1 MVALYIAHVVLYALF
16 AWYFLRLPNAIRE
29 VSFYGYLTALLIL
42 GGFLGSIYSIP
53 ISEHILLSG
62 GNLLY
67 GAFMMTVTLFVLAEA
82 NLIILKHVIRLV
94 IIADLFN
101 FLLARLM
108 NFSLS
113 QPGIVNTFN
122 VPAGPFE
129 VSAAFIV
136 LGGVLI
142 ILELLFLT
150 ITFEW
155 LRKYIRQK
163 NILAFC
169 YILLFIGVICADGTL
184 FPLIAF
190 GPNAEVLQIIIG
202 NLPGKILLASS
213 FSVPLYLFVIFYR
226 ERFERY
232 IHQAPFEWSLM
243 IQNSG
248 QLMQEMAHHKRLQQ
262 QSSAFFEHSSEGIV
276 VTDANFEIKDANPA
290 FLQMTGYQQLPQI
303 NLWTIVTQVE
313 KESVSKQLQ
322 NGHSLQLEACII
334 SRDGTPRS
342 TMMSIS
348 PLFEQGRLVN
358 HVTSLVNIDDLKNI
372 QQRLAFLA
380 EHDVTTE
387 LPNRRALEQT
397 ITTITTDT
405 ALMIVDLDH
414 FKDVNDSYGHPMG
427 DHVLVETAQRL
438 LAINEGQWF
447 RIGGDEFAVLLDTN
461 TNTQSLLTYAGT
473 VQQQLVPVFELPN
486 HARIHISAS
495 IGVSRYP
502 QLCKTPEQLLQQA
515 DVALYQAKQTKRGSF
530 TLYSQDMSETLKQ
543 RLEMENALRD
553 ALQHGHLTVYFQ
565 PQCNVQNGHVTGAE
579 ALVRWLDPDKGL
591 IPPSDFIRLAEETG
605 LIEQIGEL
613 VLRQTCELG
622 TEWRARNLPALKLSV
637 NISPYQLRFVNLV
650 DMTRRILAE
659 TGFTAEWL
667 ELEMTESALMEREQ
681 EVIPQLVAL
690 QEMGISIAID
700 DFGTGYSSLAYLK
713 NFPLDTLKI
722 DRSFLEGIPAN
733 RDSRQLTQTIISLG
747 HNLNYK
753 IVAEGVETQA
763 QLDFLK
769 QLGCDTYQGYLKS
782 PPLPVQAFMKLID
795 PQQQRA

>member
-42 GGFLGSIYSIP
+42 GGFVGSIYSIP

-82 NLIILKHVIRLV
+82 NLIILKHVVRLV

-108 NFSLS
+108 NLSLS
-113 QPGIVNTFN
+113 QPGIVNSFN

-129 VSAAFIV
+129 VSAAFII

-142 ILELLFLT
+142 ILELLFLI

-169 YILLFIGVICADGTL
+169 YILLFIGVICADGAL

-190 GPNAEVLQIIIG
+190 GSNAEVLQIIIG

-213 FSVPLYLFVIFYR
+213 FSVPLYLFAIFYR

-243 IQNSG
+243 IQNSS

-276 VTDANFEIKDANPA
+276 VTDADFEIIDANPA

-313 KESVSKQLQ
+313 KESVSKQLE
-322 NGHSLQLEACII
+322 NGHSLQVEACMI
-334 SRDGTPRS
+334 SRDGTLLS

-348 PLFEQGRLVN
+348 PLFEKGRLVN

-397 ITTITTDT
+397 ITGITADT

-461 TNTQSLLTYAGT
+461 INTQALLTYASII
-473 VQQQLVPVFELPN
+473 QQQLVPVFELPN
-486 HARIHISAS
+486 YARIHISAS

-515 DVALYQAKQTKRGSF
+515 DVALYHAKQTKRGSF
-530 TLYSQDMSETLKQ
+530 TLYNQDMSEALKQ
-543 RLEMENALRD
+543 RLELENALRD
-553 ALQHGHLTVYFQ
+553 ALQQGHLTVYFQ
-565 PQCNVQNGHVTGAE
+565 PQCNVQNGRVTGAE

-622 TEWRARNLPALKLSV
+622 KAWCTQNLPALKLSV

-650 DMTRRILAE
+650 DMTRRILTE

-667 ELEMTESALMEREQ
+667 ELELTESAIMEREQ
-681 EVIPQLVAL
+681 EVIPQLLAL
-690 QEMGISIAID
+690 REMGISIAID

-713 NFPLDTLKI
+713 KFPLDTLKI

-747 HNLNYK
+747 HNLNYQ

-769 QLGCDTYQGYLKS
+769 QYGCDTYQGYFKS
-782 PPLPVQAFMKLID
+782 PPLPAPAFIKLID
-795 PQQQRA
+795 PREQLA